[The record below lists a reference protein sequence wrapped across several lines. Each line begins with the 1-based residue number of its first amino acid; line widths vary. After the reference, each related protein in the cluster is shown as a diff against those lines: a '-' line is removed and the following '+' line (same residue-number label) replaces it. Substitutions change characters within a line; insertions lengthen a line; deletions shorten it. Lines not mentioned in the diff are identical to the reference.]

1 MSEDTGK
8 LGGKPLP
15 VLELLLLVYN
25 WVTELVM
32 REGLP
37 RCDSSP
43 QGKTGDVAMDVP

>member
-1 MSEDTGK
+1 MGEK
-8 LGGKPLP
+8 HPQ

-32 REGLP
+32 RQGLT

-43 QGKTGDVAMDVP
+43 KTWDVAMDVEKEICDEK